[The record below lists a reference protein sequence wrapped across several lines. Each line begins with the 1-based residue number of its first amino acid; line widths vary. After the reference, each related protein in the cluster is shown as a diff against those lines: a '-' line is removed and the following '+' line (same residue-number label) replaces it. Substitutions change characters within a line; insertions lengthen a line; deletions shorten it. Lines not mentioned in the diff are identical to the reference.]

1 MIIIGYPGIGKSTL
15 AATDNRYIDLES
27 SCFSVDGKKIDNWY
41 VAYCQVAEHLSKQ
54 GYIVFVSSHA
64 AVVDYLCRIH
74 TSTDEPVAI
83 VYPSIKLKDQWV
95 EKLRQR
101 FDDSG
106 LEKNYLAWVRS
117 IKHYEDDIRAL
128 MKVPYIKCGDRL
140 ICGRVELY
148 SMDYDLKEMIKS
160 LVKWAG
166 MVG

>member
-27 SCFSVDGKKIDNWY
+27 SCFTVDGKKIDDWY

-64 AVVDYLCRIH
+64 DVVRYL
-74 TSTDEPVAI
+74 SKVDLEAVAI
-83 VYPSIKLKDQWV
+83 VYPSIKLRDQWV

-106 LEKNYLAWVRS
+106 LEKDYLAWVRS
-117 IKHYEDDIRAL
+117 IEHYEDDVRAL
-128 MKVPYIKCGDRL
+128 MEVPYTKYGDRF
-140 ICGRVELY
+140 ICGRVELD
-148 SMDYDLKEMIKS
+148 SMDYDLKERIKP
-160 LVKWAG
+160 LIRWGDVED
-166 MVG
+166 